1 MRILFTTLIFSL
13 FSLSKLVAQGTMH
26 KQNGHFTAHL
36 DFLGNY
42 PIQNSAGHIKGSSL
56 DYGNGFTNTDQKKY
70 TEKGVTVYGL
80 VKSAVLKVDWWA
92 LFGEPTELYQF
103 EWISSG
109 YYDISFNSKGKLVTT
124 KINKNDLAKYP
135 DLLKRFN
142 NLAPS
147 EMAFEIKWKMGK
159 PTEADIK
166 KLEEKYT
173 LDANFY
179 SGLGNNNLNTNRI
192 YKTDIKSSSL
202 LFEPTGET
210 PFATP
215 TIRSRK
221 DFLGISQEDHTDT
234 DIKRILSWW
243 NFCQIHTIDGFNV
256 VKLDWPIDEM
266 KAIAEKYLAYE
277 NGVEEPTPKEQ
288 IAKAEEK
295 NKSTQAYAKDD
306 FWGDVVKEENIERN
320 VRRVGKNNNGN
331 NFEIFETK
339 TGKISYSQDNTYIQ
353 RISNNIFISRD
364 LSNNS
369 KPYRLIDHKGKIKHF
384 TNYSEFNI
392 IKFIVRNDEGK
403 DFESW
408 TIDEKLNQ
416 NLRKIA
422 CEISLEKNLVRE
434 NLFCCF
440 GSSGPIIENKNY
452 NVVYDYVMNYRKG
465 NCTVGYTWNFYIEK
479 IEKIYLNPKNLSIM
493 NSEIIYRSYH

>member
-13 FSLSKLVAQGTMH
+13 FSLSQLVAQGTMH

-42 PIQNSAGHIKGSSL
+42 PVQNSAGHIKGSSL

-70 TEKGVTVYGL
+70 NEKGVTVYGL

-124 KINKNDLAKYP
+124 KINKTDLAKYP

-173 LDANFY
+173 LDANYY
-179 SGLGNNNLNTNRI
+179 SGLGNNNLNINRL

-243 NFCQIHTIDGFNV
+243 NFCQTHTIDGFKI
-256 VKLDWPIDEM
+256 VKQDWPIDEM

-277 NGVEEPTPKEQ
+277 NGEEEPTPKEQ

-295 NKSTQAYAKDD
+295 NKNTQAYAKDD
-306 FWGDVVKEENIERN
+306 FWGDAVEEESNAEVFN
-320 VRRVGKNNNGN
+320 ESNEVGIKRKNKIIRKYDASK
-331 NFEIFETK
+331 FEIYATENKKIFKLVNKCLYDNSIHIMLVSFLNDRGELIKINDKLEFYDTPESR
-339 TGKISYSQDNTYIQ
+339 GESAIFSKISESDVIRELLYVHSFN
-353 RISNNIFISRD
+353 RNFPS
-364 LSNNS
+364 
-369 KPYRLIDHKGKIKHF
+369 KIKS
-384 TNYSEFNI
+384 TYAEVNNAILNYDNSGGVSSSRYFFQIMELEKLYVDFNTMRI
-392 IKFIVRNDEGK
+392 IKKETVFRPFYK
-403 DFESW
+403 KW
-408 TIDEKLNQ
+408 TQKNGT
-416 NLRKIA
+416 KIKE
-422 CEISLEKNLVRE
+422 C
-434 NLFCCF
+434 
-440 GSSGPIIENKNY
+440 Y
-452 NVVYDYVMNYRKG
+452 
-465 NCTVGYTWNFYIEK
+465 
-479 IEKIYLNPKNLSIM
+479 
-493 NSEIIYRSYH
+493 